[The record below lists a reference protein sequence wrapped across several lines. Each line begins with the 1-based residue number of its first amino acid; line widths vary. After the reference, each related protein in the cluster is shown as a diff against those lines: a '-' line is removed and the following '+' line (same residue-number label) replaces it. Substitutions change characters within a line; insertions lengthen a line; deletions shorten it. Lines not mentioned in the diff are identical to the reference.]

1 DVVADASL
9 VVLGLVQ
16 ARSGER
22 LDRRGDAVMDERVHL
37 LHVFRRHPRGRIE
50 IAYLARDA
58 GRERARVEMGDRTD
72 AAVAGTDVRPRRV
85 HVVADGTD
93 QAEAG
98 DDHATL
104 AHDSTFRYPQTQTAP
119 ISVPWSRACDQGTP
133 LAQPCEAGRLAQPGN
148 DSGQALT
155 CA

>member
-16 ARSGER
+16 ARIGER
-22 LDRRGDAVMDERVHL
+22 LDRRGDAVMDDRVHL

-72 AAVAGTDVRPRRV
+72 AAVAGTDVRPCRL
-85 HVVADGTD
+85 HGVAAGPD

-98 DDHATL
+98 DHHATRARASPL
-104 AHDSTFRYPQTQTAP
+104 RCPPTERSP
-119 ISVPWSRACDQGTP
+119 IRLPWSRACDQGTP
-133 LAQPCEAGRLAQPGN
+133 LAQPCEAGPLAQPGN